1 MNRNAHHHDDGM
13 ALSLAGADADRLFE
27 LGMARAAACSA
38 SADLVVA
45 HVYFNLAAAKG
56 HREASQRRLEVAA
69 EMSASEIAAAQ
80 RAARHWNATHM
91 SVVAEKRDS
100 H

>member
-1 MNRNAHHHDDGM
+1 MDRDAHHEHDEM

-27 LGMARAAACSA
+27 LGMAHAAACSA
-38 SADLVVA
+38 PADLVVA
-45 HVYFNLAAAKG
+45 HMCFNLAAAKG

-80 RAARHWNATHM
+80 RAARNWNATHC
-91 SVVAEKRDS
+91 VVRFG
-100 H
+100 